1 LAVATGAA
9 ALVVANVSTLNVAL
23 PELSRELGASQTQL
37 QWMVDAYA
45 VVLAALLLPA
55 GAIGDRFGRRFIL
68 LVGLVVLAAANAATM
83 VVDTAE
89 LVIAARAVSGVGAA
103 LVFPATLSTITATM
117 PPERRSRGVAVWTAA
132 VGVGGIIGILAS
144 GALVEHYWWGSV
156 FAFMAIASAVVLLAA
171 LAIIPD
177 SADPDEAHLDPVGAV
192 LSLLAVGGLVF
203 GIIEGPVKGWRSLE
217 SLAGLIGGGVALVA
231 FAVWEYRTRTPLLDV
246 RVFRL
251 GGARAG
257 SLSIFV
263 QFTAAFGLFFVAIN
277 YLAFVRGYG
286 PLDTGLSLL
295 PVGAGL
301 LPAAAVAIPLSR
313 LLGRR
318 VAGAFGLAV
327 LAAAFV
333 VGLRIETDSSLV
345 EFVVVLA
352 LFGAGLGLSA
362 PPATEA
368 IVEALPP
375 AKQGV
380 ASALNDVFRE
390 FGAAIGIAVA
400 GSAFNA
406 GYRDAIATASGV
418 PDQVRDVIRE
428 SPAAAL
434 PTASG
439 LDGGADAL
447 LDAVAAAVIDGW
459 SAALLLLAIITG
471 AGALVVL
478 VWSPS
483 RRRTSPWIPAEDQA
497 DPAPDVAPPAPP
509 AWQWSDGAQPAPLSS
524 VPPAA
529 PTIASGDGM
538 APFAEGAVEL
548 AAVGEARLGELSE
561 VLDRLVAALERLDG
575 RSQVPTD
582 FDAWPAAH
590 QAIVCERAAY
600 ALEEPLATLAALS
613 GQARD
618 ITRDADPAVALAL
631 AELRRLG
638 HRSDQLPHLVGSITT
653 VWTQVGA
660 AGHSADRL
668 AERFEHLA
676 ATRGVLGPA
685 AQQIAAVGRELT
697 MLVEGVRSWRAGL
710 PVAASAPPPPPSIVL
725 DATNAS
731 PEPWIAITE

>member
-1 LAVATGAA
+1 MLAVATGAA

-23 PELSRELGASQTQL
+23 PELSRELGASQTEL

-83 VVDTAE
+83 VVDRAE

-103 LVFPATLSTITATM
+103 LVFPATLSTITATT

-144 GALVEHYWWGSV
+144 GALVERYWWGSV

-171 LAIIPD
+171 LAVVPD
-177 SADPDEAHLDPVGAV
+177 SADPDAAHLDPLGAL

-203 GIIEGPVKGWRSLE
+203 GIIEGPVKGWRSPE

-277 YLAFVRGYG
+277 YLAYVRGYG

-295 PVGAGL
+295 PAGAGL

-447 LDAVAAAVIDGW
+447 LDAVATAVIDGW

-471 AGALVVL
+471 AGALVVM

-483 RRRTSPWIPAEDQA
+483 RRRSSPWVPAEDQA
-497 DPAPDVAPPAPP
+497 DHIPDVAPPA
-509 AWQWSDGAQPAPLSS
+509 WHWSEGAQPAPLSS

-529 PTIASGDGM
+529 PTIASRDGM

-561 VLDRLVAALERLDG
+561 VLDRLVAALDRLDG

-590 QAIVCERAAY
+590 QAIVCERAAF
-600 ALEEPLATLAALS
+600 ALEEPLATLAALT

-668 AERFEHLA
+668 AERFERLA
-676 ATRGVLGPA
+676 ATRGLLGPA
-685 AQQIAAVGRELT
+685 AQQIVAVGRELT

-725 DATNAS
+725 DASNAS